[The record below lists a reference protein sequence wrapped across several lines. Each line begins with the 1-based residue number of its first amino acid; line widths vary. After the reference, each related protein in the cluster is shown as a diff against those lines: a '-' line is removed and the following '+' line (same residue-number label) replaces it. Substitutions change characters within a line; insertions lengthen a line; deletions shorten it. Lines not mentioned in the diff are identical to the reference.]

1 MSEITVLVGQN
12 IRLIRQGRG
21 LSQESLAL
29 RAEMNPSYV
38 GQVERGE
45 KSATIDSLEKI
56 ARGLDIA
63 LEMLF
68 RFDTKVEVQ
77 EMAVLKKIVFEL
89 KSRTEDEQEAVYQF
103 VKQLLRFRDGK

>member
-1 MSEITVLVGQN
+1 
-12 IRLIRQGRG
+12 
-21 LSQESLAL
+21 
-29 RAEMNPSYV
+29 MNTSYI

-68 RFDTKVEVQ
+68 RFDTKAEVQ
-77 EMAVLKKIVFEL
+77 ELTVFKKIAFEL
-89 KSRTEDEQEAVYQF
+89 KGRTAEEQEAVYQF